1 MARIRAEGGGRRVGA
16 VRKRERRRWTVA
28 EKIRIVREMAR
39 TGAGMREIGRRH
51 GAHVSMLKRWHAQYR
66 AGEFDARQA
75 MTERARLVP
84 VCVTSDETGPSRRA
98 QQAAAPGGAS
108 ATGGGAIEV
117 QLTGGQRLCI
127 RGTVD
132 AGMLRAVLAELSRS

>member
-28 EKIRIVREMAR
+28 EKVRIVREMAR

-51 GAHVSMLKRWHAQYR
+51 GAHVSMLKRWRAQYR

-75 MTERARLVP
+75 MTGRARLVP
-84 VCVTSDETGPSRRA
+84 GGRLNVTGNY
-98 QQAAAPGGAS
+98 AASGLCDS
-108 ATGGGAIEV
+108 SV
-117 QLTGGQRLCI
+117 Q
-127 RGTVD
+127 
-132 AGMLRAVLAELSRS
+132 S